1 MAKNKNSKMSIGP
14 WAFGTAGCVIII
26 WGFSWFFICNLFPA
40 TSDSSTTSSYW
51 TERGTFGDMFGAV
64 NSLFSGL
71 ALAGVIIAIFL
82 QRKELELQRQELELT
97 RGEFK
102 KQTEEFEKQNDNLNI
117 QRFENTF
124 FNMLNMLNEI
134 VKTVEYKKRAYAKA
148 AFSDHKR
155 DMTVDKTYGDPPIK
169 FTKFA
174 NMQKVEIVRECINR
188 WHLEQYFRV
197 IYTTLKFIEESKL
210 VYKDKKRYSNILRAQ
225 LSNDELFFL
234 GYNCLIDEGFIPFKM
249 LLEKYTFLKHLPQY
263 EKNYLIHQE
272 GCDNTSFYHSRA
284 FDKNVKFS
292 KEYLDEVDHKFKE
305 LEIENYINYEEIH
318 DIDLEWLSN
327 KAYIAYNEA
336 GKYLDRYSGPVT
348 GGRPARH
355 ILYDF
360 CSDFWKKSI
369 KLLGQEGPCIC
380 WHQLNKFYEMDKHPG
395 ALNKYDMVLSAY
407 MILCAA
413 IPESDREAVF
423 NEIFSISKDYMKSY
437 SEISHILEMKS
448 ARLNTQIENS
458 ENLSESKSGK
468 KLISEYLIYKEW
480 LKLGLD
486 DVKRFVENSK
496 EKPDGWQFRETLYVL
511 LTLYIVSKYDKWGG
525 AESAAVY

>member
-1 MAKNKNSKMSIGP
+1 MAKNKEKNKVLIWP
-14 WAFGTAGCVIII
+14 WAVGTAVIVFIM
-26 WGFSWFFICNLFPA
+26 WGISGLLICNYA
-40 TSDSSTTSSYW
+40 TTW

-71 ALAGVIIAIFL
+71 AFAGVIIAIFL
-82 QRKELELQRQELELT
+82 QRKELEFQREELELT
-97 RGEFK
+97 RGEFE
-102 KQTEEFEKQNDNLNI
+102 KQTEEFEKQNDNLNV

-124 FNMLNMLNEI
+124 FNMLDMLNEI
-134 VKTVEYKKRAYAKA
+134 VRNIANDKEQGQTAIIMYRERRFNEQSSHYIHDNNIIFGNAAREDKKK
-148 AFSDHKR
+148 
-155 DMTVDKTYGDPPIK
+155 
-169 FTKFA
+169 
-174 NMQKVEIVRECINR
+174 IVSSGINALR
-188 WHLEQYFRV
+188 LEQYFKV
-197 IYTTLKFIEESKL
+197 LYTTLKFIEESKL
-210 VYKDKKRYSNILRAQ
+210 IYKDKKRYSNILRSQ
-225 LSNDELFFL
+225 LSKDEIYLL
-234 GYNCLIDEGFIPFKM
+234 GYNCIIKADFIPFKM
-249 LLEKYTFLKHLPQY
+249 LLEKYSFLKHLPPSMRK
-263 EKNYLIHQE
+263 ELSQE
-272 GCDNTSFYHSRA
+272 DKKDCTSFYHSRA
-284 FDKNVKFS
+284 FDKNAKFP

-360 CSDFWKKSI
+360 CSDFWEKSI

-380 WHQLNKFYEMDKHPG
+380 WHQLDKFYEMDKHPE
-395 ALNKYDMVLSAY
+395 ALKKYGMVLSAY
-407 MILCAA
+407 KILCAA
-413 IPESDREAVF
+413 IPESDRAAVF

-448 ARLNTQIENS
+448 ARLNTQIENN

-468 KLISEYLIYKEW
+468 KLISEYLIYEEW

-486 DVKRFVENSK
+486 DVKRFVENSNNNS
-496 EKPDGWQFRETLYVL
+496 DGWQFRETLYVL
-511 LTLYIVSKYDKWGG
+511 LTLYIVSKYNKWGG